1 LGLAGASLQGVMRN
15 PLVSPFTLGI
25 SSGAALGAGL
35 AIVLN
40 FSFFGLTEYM
50 TVMNA
55 FVFAI
60 IASFI
65 ILGVGR
71 LRGVTPESFILAG
84 IALTFLFGAVTSSL
98 TYIASDAEI
107 TELVYWG
114 FGSLSR
120 PTLEQTL
127 IALAAITIFSPF
139 LIQWAW
145 KLNAVSIGGDE
156 VAQSLG
162 VNPARIRVKVMIVAS
177 IITAS
182 IISFTGLIGFV
193 GLVAPHISRLLV
205 GGDNR
210 YLLPSTALMG
220 TGLLLIS
227 DTIGRTILAP
237 TIIPVG
243 IMLSFVGAPFFLYL
257 LLFKRRQS
265 W

>member
-1 LGLAGASLQGVMRN
+1 
-15 PLVSPFTLGI
+15 
-25 SSGAALGAGL
+25 
-35 AIVLN
+35 
-40 FSFFGLTEYM
+40 
-50 TVMNA
+50 
-55 FVFAI
+55 
-60 IASFI
+60 
-65 ILGVGR
+65 
-71 LRGVTPESFILAG
+71 
-84 IALTFLFGAVTSSL
+84 L

-120 PTLEQTL
+120 PTKEQAL
-127 IALAAITIFSPF
+127 ISLGVLVIFFPF
-139 LIQWAW
+139 LIRWAW

-162 VNPARIRVKVMIVAS
+162 VKPAQIRVKVMIVAS

-193 GLVAPHISRLLV
+193 GLVAPHISRLMV

-210 YLLPSTALMG
+210 YLLPTTALMG

-227 DTIGRTILAP
+227 DTLGRTILAP

-257 LLFKRRQS
+257 LLFKRRHS